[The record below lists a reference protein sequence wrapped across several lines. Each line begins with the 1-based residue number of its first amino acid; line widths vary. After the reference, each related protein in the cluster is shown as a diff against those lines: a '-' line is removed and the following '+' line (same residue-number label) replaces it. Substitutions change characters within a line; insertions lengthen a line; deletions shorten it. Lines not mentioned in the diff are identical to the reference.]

1 MRLQIHYYFSIQHQD
16 GPFDAYKD
24 YASLVPQ
31 AVELLSKVM
40 IMTPTLID
48 FLEAPLYHLRNIR
61 ILVNKVVKASIKS
74 GIDTVDVE
82 LIRTIANLQ
91 KELSNFCKMV
101 HDTFIIHSKIGEIT
115 VIRKND
121 NEFISKILM
130 I

>member
-1 MRLQIHYYFSIQHQD
+1 
-16 GPFDAYKD
+16 
-24 YASLVPQ
+24 
-31 AVELLSKVM
+31 M

-48 FLEAPLYHLRNIR
+48 FLEAPLYHIRNIR

-82 LIRTIANLQ
+82 LIRTTANLQ

-115 VIRKND
+115 VIRKHE